1 MKRERII
8 RKAAQE
14 LSSEGYSTVLAS
26 NMHTCAD
33 VFAERKGN
41 KFIIKIVYNIDSVA
55 RKEAEALRKLSQFMD
70 AKPILLGSISQNSRL
85 KDNVNYRRFSLRCIS
100 PEMLPNMSS
109 NELALFASKSV
120 GVKVKVDSRKLQT
133 LRKASGM
140 TVSDLMKMTGL
151 SCATIHKHERMDA
164 YAAAH
169 TVAKLENILNGS
181 IRAENLPL
189 SDKANYRTNELA
201 RTGMR
206 SLRLEKA
213 PFDIVTKSKNYYEIS
228 LDANI
233 RTLIKRASLFK
244 GLRENFEGNYP
255 FFISEKKGGR
265 INGMPVLRKKD
276 LMKVHSEEELLDLV
290 Y

>member
-8 RKAAQE
+8 KKAAQE

-55 RKEAEALRKLSQFMD
+55 RKEAEALLKLSQFMD
-70 AKPILLGSISQNSRL
+70 AKPILLGSISQNSKL
-85 KDNVNYRRFSLRCIS
+85 KEDVNYQRFSLRCIS
-100 PEMLPNMSS
+100 PEMLPNIAS

-133 LRKASGM
+133 LIKASGM
-140 TVSDLMKMTGL
+140 AVAELVRLTGL
-151 SCATIHKHERMDA
+151 SCATIHKHERTDA

-169 TVAKLENILNGS
+169 TVARLEKILNGS
-181 IRAENLPL
+181 IRAEDLLQNDRT
-189 SDKANYRTNELA
+189 SYRTNELA
-201 RTGMR
+201 RTGMKA
-206 SLRLEKA
+206 LHLEKA
-213 PFDIVTKSKNYYEIS
+213 PFDIVTKSKNYYEIG

-233 RTLIKRASLFK
+233 RTLIKRAALFK
-244 GLRENFEGNYP
+244 AIRETFECNYP
-255 FFISEKKGGR
+255 FFISEKKSGKIKGVPA
-265 INGMPVLRKKD
+265 IRKKD
-276 LMKVHSEEELLDLV
+276 LMQVHSEEELLDLV